1 MQTKPTLSTSFFICL
16 VMMMLLNNHSIA
28 ATPEIHAAAKPA
40 WISTYKDYNQKP
52 SLRTVQDGY
61 YYSLSEQQIHVEKKA
76 QYFHYVRE
84 IISATGIQNGSQI
97 SVSFDPSFERLD
109 FHEIIVWRNNKP
121 QNRLN
126 LSAFKILADEQDF
139 SKFIYQGSYS
149 ANLILDD
156 IRKGDRIE
164 YSFTITGRNPIFDN
178 KFCQNI
184 YLQSDKPLAHQY
196 VSLFFSPSRKLN
208 MKLFNKAAKP
218 AVTQENGLTHYVWES
233 FQVQPA
239 LNNNDEPSWFNN
251 YNYVQLS
258 DFSSWAEVANWAS
271 GINQPATDIK
281 GELAQLISQLKSKYG
296 NDKAA
301 YFRAATRTVQD
312 EVRYM
317 GIEIGEYSHR
327 ANRPEKV
334 YAQRYGDCKD
344 KSLLLVSILRADGID
359 ANMVLVNTD
368 MEDKTD
374 QYIPTAKAFDHAVVT
389 ANANGKQVWVDATIS
404 NQGGDGTDIYF
415 PEYGKGLILKPGTS
429 TLATIPRS
437 KTGRAVCVETYLA
450 SRQGDS
456 VTLNVS
462 TTYTLNRA
470 DRERDRL
477 ESSGMAETEKAYLDY
492 YSKIYSEIEAK
503 DSVKVIDDIHKNTL
517 TIIESYGIKNFY
529 KKDTVTGRANADFY
543 ASYIGD
549 ELPSIANHVKTPIAV
564 TFPFDY
570 DYTIKLVDPN
580 GWSIDEKQNEIKR
593 DAYNFSSRYSTDG
606 DTLLLHYNFAYLKDF
621 VAADKVEEFKN
632 DIENLKNKGG
642 LSYGIGFPLGNA
654 PFVANI
660 WLIAAACLMAVLM
673 GYLGFRIYKTE
684 TPGIVFTPGAS
695 FTPIGG
701 WLIIVMIGL
710 GGTAI
715 GVVME
720 LINGHYFAVSK
731 WNTFI
736 TGSNSVE
743 FRGLLIYRV
752 AGYVFIACYSVFCFI
767 LMIKKRDIL
776 PRYIVGFY
784 ISVPVFF
791 VLSYLLTSG
800 FNFETENLEL
810 QMVRT
815 MIFAGVWISYF
826 KRSVRVEQTFIVPY
840 PAHNYSF
847 EEHEVQHH

>member
-1 MQTKPTLSTSFFICL
+1 MI
-16 VMMMLLNNHSIA
+16 LLFNNHSIA
-28 ATPEIHAAAKPA
+28 ATPEIHTAAKPT

-52 SLRTVQDGY
+52 SLRTIQDGY

-76 QYFHYVRE
+76 QYFHYMRE

-97 SVSFDPSFERLD
+97 SVSFDPAFERLD

-126 LSAFKILADEQDF
+126 LSAFKILADEQDL
-139 SKFIYQGSYS
+139 SKFIYQGTYS

-178 KFCQNI
+178 KFCQDI
-184 YLQSDKPLAHQY
+184 YLQSSKPMAHQY

-218 AVTQENGLTHYVWES
+218 VVTQENGLTHYVWEG

-239 LNNNDEPSWFNN
+239 VDNNNEPAWFNN
-251 YNYVQLS
+251 YNHVQLS
-258 DFSSWAEVANWAS
+258 DFSNWAEVINWAS

-281 GELAQLISQLKSKYG
+281 EELGRLVGQLKSKFG

-312 EVRYM
+312 EVRCM

-344 KSLLLVSILRADGID
+344 KSLLLVSILRANGID
-359 ANMVLVNTD
+359 ANMVLVNTGL
-368 MEDKTD
+368 EDKID
-374 QYIPTAKAFDHAVVT
+374 QFIPTANAFDHAVVT
-389 ANANGKQVWVDATIS
+389 ANVNGKQVWVDATIS

-415 PEYGKGLILKPGTS
+415 PGYGKGLILKPGNAALT
-429 TLATIPRS
+429 TIPMS
-437 KTGRAVCVETYLA
+437 KTGKTVCVETYVVGK
-450 SRQGDS
+450 RDS
-456 VTLNVS
+456 NVRLEVH
-462 TTYTLNRA
+462 TTYTLDRA
-470 DRERDRL
+470 DRERDQL
-477 ESSGMAETEKAYLDY
+477 ESSGMAETEKSYLDY
-492 YSKIYSEIEAK
+492 YSKIYSKIEST
-503 DSVKVIDDIHKNTL
+503 DSVKVIDDVHKNIL
-517 TIIESYGIKNFY
+517 TTIESYSIGDLY
-529 KKDTVTGRANADFY
+529 KKDTVSGRANAEFY

-549 ELPSIANHVKTPIAV
+549 ELPTIAAHVKTPVAV
-564 TFPFDY
+564 SFPFNY
-570 DYTIKLVDPN
+570 DYTIKIVDEN
-580 GWSIDEKQNEIKR
+580 GWRIPDAHNEIKR
-593 DAYNFSSRYSTDG
+593 NAYQFLSDYSVTE
-606 DTLLLHYNFAYLKDF
+606 DTLALHYQFAYLKDY
-621 VAADKVEEFKN
+621 VAAERVEEFKN
-632 DIENLKNKGG
+632 DINQLKNGD
-642 LSYGIGFPLGNA
+642 LSYSVGYGMSNA
-654 PFVANI
+654 PFVANGWMI
-660 WLIAAACLMAVLM
+660 VGACLIIVLM
-673 GYLGFRIYKTE
+673 GYIGFRIFKTE
-684 TPGIVFTPGAS
+684 TPGIVFTEGAS

-731 WNTFI
+731 WNTFM

-752 AGYVFIACYSVFCFI
+752 TGYVFICCYAVFCFI
-767 LMIKKRDIL
+767 LMLKRRDIL

-791 VLSYLLTSG
+791 VLSYILALG
-800 FNFETENLEL
+800 FNFNTENLQL
-810 QMVRT
+810 PMVRAI
-815 MIFAGVWISYF
+815 IFAGVWISYF
-826 KRSVRVEQTFIVPY
+826 KRSIRVEQTFIVPY

-847 EEHEVQHH
+847 EEHEVQNQ